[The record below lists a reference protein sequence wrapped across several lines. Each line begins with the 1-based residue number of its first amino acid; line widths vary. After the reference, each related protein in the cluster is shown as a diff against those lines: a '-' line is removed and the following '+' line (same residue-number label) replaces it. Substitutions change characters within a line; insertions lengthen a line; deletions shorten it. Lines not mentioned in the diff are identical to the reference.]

1 MVRLIAFTYNDH
13 KIEIDVGRF
22 FGKESIK
29 YDGVVQSEKRSVVG
43 TEHHFTVC
51 EDNKEVTY
59 IINIGSKNQHS
70 CCPTVK
76 VKRNGAIII
85 RGYNT

>member
-13 KIEIDVGRF
+13 KIDVGRF

-29 YDGVVQSEKRSVVG
+29 YDGVVQSEKRAAVG
-43 TEHHFTVC
+43 TGHRFTVC

-59 IINIGSKNQHS
+59 IINIGLKPWYS
-70 CCPTVK
+70 CCPTLK
-76 VKRNGAIII
+76 VKRNGATIIW
-85 RGYNT
+85 GYNT